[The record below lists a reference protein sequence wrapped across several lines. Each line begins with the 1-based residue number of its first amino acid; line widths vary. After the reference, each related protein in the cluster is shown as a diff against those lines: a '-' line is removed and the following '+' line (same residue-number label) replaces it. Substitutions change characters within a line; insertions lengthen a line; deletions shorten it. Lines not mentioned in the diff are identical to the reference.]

1 MCGARALRARKRF
14 GQHFLVDEHVVADI
28 VAAVAPRQEDHLLE
42 IGAGT
47 GALTSALY
55 GLSGRLTLVEIDR
68 DLVPR
73 LRQRFPAA
81 EVICADILDTP
92 LASVASTPMR
102 IVGNLP
108 YNISTPLLVKL
119 LSETGLIIDMHFMLQ
134 KEVAERL
141 SASPGNKD
149 WGRLSV
155 LMQYMCDVDLLFHVG
170 PDSFD
175 PPPEVWSSV
184 VRLRPRVQTERP
196 LVDEKSFDRVLRAV
210 FSQRRKQLGNN
221 LKGLAPASVWESV
234 RPAINLRDRAESVSL
249 EQFIAMANTLAC
261 HEEDMK

>member
-1 MCGARALRARKRF
+1 MRARKRF
-14 GQHFLVDEHVVADI
+14 GQHFLIDEHVIADI
-28 VAAVAPRQEDHLLE
+28 VAAIVPRPADHVLE

-55 GLSGRLTLVEIDR
+55 GLSDHLTLIEIDR
-68 DLVPR
+68 DLAPL
-73 LRQRFPAA
+73 LRQRFAA
-81 EVICADILDTP
+81 ARVINADILDTP
-92 LASVASTPMR
+92 LASVASAPMR

-119 LSETGLIIDMHFMLQ
+119 LGETGLIVDMHFMLQ

-141 SASPGNKD
+141 SASPGKKD

-155 LMQYMCDVDLLFHVG
+155 LMQYMCDVELLFHVG

-184 VRLRPRVQTERP
+184 VRLRPRSDSERP
-196 LVDEKSFDRVLRAV
+196 GVDKKVLDRVLRAV

-221 LKGLAPASVWESV
+221 LKPLAPVGVWESV
-234 RPAINLRDRAESVSL
+234 RPGIDLKDRAESVTL
-249 EQFIAMANTLAC
+249 EQFIAMANTLAR
-261 HEEDMK
+261 HEEEMK

>member
-1 MCGARALRARKRF
+1 LRARKRF

-28 VAAVAPRQEDHLLE
+28 VAAVAPRGADHLLE

-55 GLSGRLTLVEIDR
+55 GLSEQLTLVEIDR
-68 DLVPR
+68 DLIPR

-81 EVICADILDTP
+81 RVISADILDTP
-92 LASVASTPMR
+92 LTSVATVPVR

-119 LSETGLIIDMHFMLQ
+119 LGETSLIVDMHFMLQ

-141 SASPGNKD
+141 SASPGKKD

-155 LMQYMCDVDLLFHVG
+155 LMQYLCDVELLFHVG

-184 VRLRPRVQTERP
+184 VRLRPRPHSDRP
-196 LVDEKSFDRVLRAV
+196 SVDEKTLDRVLRAV

-221 LKGLAPASVWESV
+221 LKLLAPASVWEAV
-234 RPAINLRDRAESVSL
+234 RPVIDLKDRAESVTL
-249 EQFIAMANTLAC
+249 EQFIAMANTLAR
-261 HEEDMK
+261 HEEEMK

>member
-1 MCGARALRARKRF
+1 MRARKRF

-28 VAAVAPRQEDHLLE
+28 VAAIAPRQEDYLLE

-55 GLSGRLTLVEIDR
+55 GLSQQLTLVEIDR

-73 LRQRFPAA
+73 LQQRFPSAQ
-81 EVICADILDTP
+81 VISADILELP
-92 LASVASTPMR
+92 LASVASVPMR

-119 LSETGLIIDMHFMLQ
+119 LRETGLIVDMHFMLQ

-141 SASPGNKD
+141 SAGPGKKD

-155 LMQYMCDVDLLFHVG
+155 LMQYMCEVELLFHVG

-175 PPPEVWSSV
+175 PPPAVWSSV
-184 VRLRPRVQTERP
+184 VRLRPRSQNERP
-196 LVDEKSFDRVLRAV
+196 CVDEKYLDKVLRAV

-221 LKGLAPASVWESV
+221 LKPLAPASVWATV
-234 RPAINLRDRAESVSL
+234 LPAINLKDRAESVTL
-249 EQFIAMANTLAC
+249 EQFIAMANTLAL
-261 HEEDMK
+261 HEEDLK

>member
-1 MCGARALRARKRF
+1 MRARKRF
-14 GQHFLVDEHVVADI
+14 GQHFLVDQHVVADI
-28 VAAVAPRQEDHLLE
+28 VAAVAPRQEDHVLE

-47 GALTSALY
+47 GALTSSLY
-55 GLSGRLTLVEIDR
+55 GLSQQLTLIEIDR

-73 LRQRFPAA
+73 LRQRFPSAQ
-81 EVICADILDTP
+81 VISADVLDLP
-92 LASVASTPMR
+92 LASVATAPMR

-119 LSETGLIIDMHFMLQ
+119 LGETGLIVDMHFMLQ

-141 SASPGNKD
+141 SAGPGKKD

-155 LMQYMCDVDLLFHVG
+155 LMQHMCYVELLFDVG

-175 PPPEVWSSV
+175 PPPAVWSSV
-184 VRLRPRVQTERP
+184 VRLRPRHQNERHS
-196 LVDEKSFDRVLRAV
+196 VDEKCFDKVLRAV

-221 LKGLAPASVWESV
+221 LKPLAPASVWAMV
-234 RPAINLRDRAESVSL
+234 QPPIDLRDRAESVTL
-249 EQFIAMANTLAC
+249 EQFIAMANTLARY
-261 HEEDMK
+261 EEDLK